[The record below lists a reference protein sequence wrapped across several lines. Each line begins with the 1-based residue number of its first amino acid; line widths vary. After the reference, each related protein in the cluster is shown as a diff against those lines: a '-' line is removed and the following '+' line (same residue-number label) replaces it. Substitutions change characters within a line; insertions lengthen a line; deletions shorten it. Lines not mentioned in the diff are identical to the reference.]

1 MFPGPRN
8 IIHRS
13 ALPSGRIGSM
23 STILLVDDQLQ
34 LLGIHRMYLETHG
47 YRVLT
52 AETGEG
58 ALEVVRRQRPDLILL
73 DHSLPGR
80 TGADIA
86 AELKQDA
93 ALAMIPIVMMTAHTY
108 GAVGKRARDAGC
120 DGFLSKPC
128 DPKRVLEEVRR
139 YVAA

>member
-1 MFPGPRN
+1 MR
-8 IIHRS
+8 
-13 ALPSGRIGSM
+13 
-23 STILLVDDQLQ
+23 TILLVDDQLQ
-34 LLGIHRMYLETHG
+34 LLGIHRTYLENHG

-52 AETGEG
+52 AETGES
-58 ALEVVRRQRPDLILL
+58 ALEMVRRQRPDLILL

-93 ALAMIPIVMMTAHTY
+93 ALSRIPIVMMTAHTY

-128 DPKRVLEEVRR
+128 DPKRVLLEVQR
-139 YVAA
+139 YIAA